1 MTAKTRR
8 RSSSEIGW
16 GSEARRPR
24 RARSLVRGAAIVV
37 ALLVLLFF
45 AGGGW
50 YFAGAIHEDALAV
63 DPWEPQY
70 GQNILEADETSVT
83 ISDPADE
90 QPILDGPDTWGIQW
104 RSGYGQVHGPG
115 TAPGPSEPDPA
126 VVSIGQGQVMRDFT
140 LLSGRLPR
148 PDEPIAVDRA
158 AFPFD
163 DPAAAVGEEVQDVV
177 YGPDHLPAWFVP
189 GEGTTWAVL
198 VHGKGATRA
207 EMLRMMRTTVAA
219 GLPSLA
225 IGYRNDEGV
234 DSDPSGIYQF
244 GRTEWKDLGAAVEY
258 AHAQGAEDVVLVA
271 ASMGAA
277 ISAAYLEHAD
287 DPPVR
292 ALFLDSPM
300 LDFGETVSYGAGQRS
315 LPLIGTVPEPLT
327 WTAKQIAA
335 LRWDVEW
342 AAVDYLDDTSWVSV
356 PTMVVHGDSDLTVPL
371 RSSEQLVRAE
381 PDLVELEE
389 FKGAGHVASWNS
401 DEDRY
406 GDLLA
411 RFLADV
417 T

>member
-1 MTAKTRR
+1 MTTKTRR
-8 RSSSEIGW
+8 RSSSEVGW
-16 GSEARRPR
+16 GSRTRRPR
-24 RARSLVRGAAIVV
+24 RTRSLLRGAVIVV

-50 YFAGAIHEDALAV
+50 YFAGAIHDDALAV

-70 GQNILEADETSVT
+70 GQDVVESSRATVT

-115 TAPGPSEPDPA
+115 TALGPSKPDPD
-126 VVSIGQGQVMRDFT
+126 VVSIGQGQVMRDLT

-163 DPAAAVGEEVQDVV
+163 DPAVAVGEEVQDVV
-177 YGPDHLPAWFVP
+177 YGPDDLPAWFVP

-234 DSDPSGIYQF
+234 DGDPSGIYQF
-244 GRTEWKDLGAAVEY
+244 GRTEWKDLSDAVVF
-258 AHAQGAEDVVLVA
+258 AQQQGAEDVVLVA

-277 ISAAYLEHAD
+277 ISASYLEHAGD
-287 DPPVR
+287 APVR

-315 LPLIGTVPEPLT
+315 LPLIDAVPEPLT

-335 LRWDVEW
+335 LRWDVDW

-356 PTMVVHGDSDLTVPL
+356 PTMVVHGDDDLTVPL
-371 RSSEQLVRAE
+371 RISEQLVSAE
-381 PDLVELEE
+381 PRLVELAE

-401 DEDRY
+401 DPDRY
-406 GDLLA
+406 DDLLGQ
-411 RFLADV
+411 FLDDV